1 MVPGIRPAGKHS
13 YQLKLSTYASLEFK
27 FLGGRRS
34 RNSYRP
40 NCDEEKHA
48 DSWKQKCTRARPQQ
62 GWISLLQ
69 ASKKRTDGS
78 ILLTRVTVKVKENP
92 CIACSARLMQE
103 WIWTQEYTATNPRPH
118 TRWQKTKLQD
128 KSLHRNSRS
137 CPCVATCDVWNIH
150 AHSLY
155 NIHGLISK
163 HILLGKKCLDEDLEF
178 CFFPRV
184 VSKLSSASPTPMLNV
199 CHCFN
204 VVLLSDWLGY
214 FTLLWKVFIIA
225 LLLYYHYYY
234 C

>member
-1 MVPGIRPAGKHS
+1 M
-13 YQLKLSTYASLEFK
+13 
-27 FLGGRRS
+27 
-34 RNSYRP
+34 
-40 NCDEEKHA
+40 
-48 DSWKQKCTRARPQQ
+48 
-62 GWISLLQ
+62 
-69 ASKKRTDGS
+69 
-78 ILLTRVTVKVKENP
+78 
-92 CIACSARLMQE
+92 
-103 WIWTQEYTATNPRPH
+103 
-118 TRWQKTKLQD
+118 
-128 KSLHRNSRS
+128 
-137 CPCVATCDVWNIH
+137 TCDVWNIH

-163 HILLGKKCLDEDLEF
+163 HILLGKKCLDEDLEL

-214 FTLLWKVFIIA
+214 FTLLWKAFIIA